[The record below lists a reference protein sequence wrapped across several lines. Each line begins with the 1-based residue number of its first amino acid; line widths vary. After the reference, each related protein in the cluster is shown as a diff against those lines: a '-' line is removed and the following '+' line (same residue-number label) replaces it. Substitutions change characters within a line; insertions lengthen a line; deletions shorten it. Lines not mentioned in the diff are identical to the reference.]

1 MPNYCVTHYIKQT
14 FQSLW
19 NSGDEFN
26 ILKVY
31 AKMADLQRQES
42 AFNYGVY
49 EEVIVTD
56 DVFSFMR
63 HYDGTDRY
71 TNSCPSS
78 LYVYRLRAELL
89 SQFLS

>member
-1 MPNYCVTHYIKQT
+1 MTHYIKQK

-19 NSGDEFN
+19 NAGDEFN

-71 TNSCPSS
+71 THLSS
-78 LYVYRLRAELL
+78 SSHYVHRERALVLALL
-89 SQFLS
+89 HS

>member
-1 MPNYCVTHYIKQT
+1 MIFVF

-19 NSGDEFN
+19 NAGDEFN

-31 AKMADLQRQES
+31 AKMADLQRQAP

-56 DVFSFMR
+56 NVFSFMR
-63 HYDGTDRY
+63 HYDGTHRY
-71 TNSCPSS
+71 TRTYLLTQRVRQSS
-78 LYVYRLRAELL
+78 
-89 SQFLS
+89 